1 MYNQTDRSQGGFIN
15 TVKLETSADELS
27 FFTRFLEKAH
37 LGRMNRV
44 ELKSS
49 ASVGEQYGKLR
60 LLKQFQA
67 CLLFLRKN
75 HERKKHHKQNLT
87 NKTKI

>member
-15 TVKLETSADELS
+15 TVKLETSADELRL
-27 FFTRFLEKAH
+27 FTRFLEKAH

-49 ASVGEQYGKLR
+49 ASVGE
-60 LLKQFQA
+60 
-67 CLLFLRKN
+67 
-75 HERKKHHKQNLT
+75 
-87 NKTKI
+87 